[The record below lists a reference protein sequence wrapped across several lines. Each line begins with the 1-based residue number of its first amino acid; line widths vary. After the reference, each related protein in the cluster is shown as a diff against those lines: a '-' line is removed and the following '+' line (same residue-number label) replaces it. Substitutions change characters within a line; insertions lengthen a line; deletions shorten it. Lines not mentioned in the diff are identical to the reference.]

1 VKYGKIDVG
10 SATIAAQAPL
20 LRHRRHYCG
29 TGATIAAQ
37 APLLRHEKE
46 ERSLGIIHSLSSGFD
61 AITKRIWLISIPILL
76 DIYLWMGPRLSIY
89 PLAKRALSTVALP
102 ASASPEELLVL
113 TETKELLEQ
122 ASQSFNAF
130 SLLVIRKLGMPSLI
144 SPNPWLETLGITLNI
159 SRLVTF
165 QTPEASFFVRPL
177 PVIEVWSESVLLGL
191 YILLSLV
198 GMLIGCSYLGLIAQE
213 VRDNQ
218 VNVAHVLRRVWIWW
232 ARVALIALLFFMGLL
247 MLGTPLLLIVA
258 LLSLLSRNLAQLIGN
273 FIIVSSLWAGI
284 WLYIYLFFFVNAL
297 ILNDTGIL
305 RAIWNSFSVVR
316 RNFWSTIGLMLL
328 IGLIGAGFSII
339 WRMLSTS
346 SWGTLLAILGNAYI
360 GSSLA
365 AASFTFY
372 RDRYVAW
379 QEELAGQAEAGQ
391 K

>member
-1 VKYGKIDVG
+1 
-10 SATIAAQAPL
+10 
-20 LRHRRHYCG
+20 
-29 TGATIAAQ
+29 
-37 APLLRHEKE
+37 
-46 ERSLGIIHSLSSGFD
+46 LGIINSLSSGFD
-61 AITKRIWLISIPILL
+61 AITKRIWLISIPVLL
-76 DIYLWMGPRLSIY
+76 DLYLWMGPRLSIY
-89 PLAKRALSTVALP
+89 PLVKRALSFVALP
-102 ASASPEELLVL
+102 PNASPEELLLL
-113 TETKELLEQ
+113 TETKRLLEQ
-122 ASQSFNAF
+122 AIQSFNAF
-130 SLLVIRKLGMPSLI
+130 SFLIIRKLGMPSLI

-159 SRLVTF
+159 SRLLTF
-165 QTPEASFFVRPL
+165 QAPETSFLSRPL
-177 PVIEVWSESVLLGL
+177 PVIEVRSESVLLGL

-232 ARVALIALLFFMGLL
+232 ARVALIAILFFMGLL
-247 MLGTPLLLIVA
+247 MLGVPLLVIIA
-258 LLSLLSRNLAQLIGN
+258 LLNLLSRNVAQLIGN
-273 FIIVSSLWAGI
+273 FFIISSIWVGI

-305 RAIWNSFSVVR
+305 RAIWNSFIVVR

-339 WRMLSTS
+339 WRMLSTN
-346 SWGTLLAILGNAYI
+346 SWGTLLAIVGNAYI

-379 QEELAGQAEAGQ
+379 QEELAGQTEVGQ